1 MSSAMRRSCM
11 GSIPRLAVGDAQNSA
26 LRPCRASLRWKP
38 TRGSRREAQ
47 TMRTGS
53 EAGHGRCRRIRERGP
68 LAVLGPVAGRMPGA
82 RLALALTV
90 VLAVALSLSLAA
102 CSEPPS
108 DPEIEIRAAIE
119 AAEAAAEAGEY
130 DLRAGRDRPRLLLM
144 IRGLLMRYPRLEI
157 IVTLR
162 EVRVLSPELA
172 RVRLDV
178 LGAGAGAGRG
188 GFSADAFP
196 LELSLRRE
204 RGQWRITRAEWGRD
218 L

>member
-1 MSSAMRRSCM
+1 
-11 GSIPRLAVGDAQNSA
+11 
-26 LRPCRASLRWKP
+26 
-38 TRGSRREAQ
+38 
-47 TMRTGS
+47 MRTGS
-53 EAGHGRCRRIRERGP
+53 ETGHGRPGRVLARSP
-68 LAVLGPVAGRMPGA
+68 LAAPAPVAGQRAGA
-82 RLALALTV
+82 RLAGALASALRAALTV
-90 VLAVALSLSLAA
+90 APALGLVLALAA

-108 DPEIEIRAAIE
+108 DPEVEIRAAIE

-130 DLRAGRDRPRLLLM
+130 ELLAARVSRDYADRAGRDRPRLLLM

-178 LGAGAGAGRG
+178 LGAGAGRG

-218 L
+218 LRDGI

>member
-1 MSSAMRRSCM
+1 
-11 GSIPRLAVGDAQNSA
+11 
-26 LRPCRASLRWKP
+26 
-38 TRGSRREAQ
+38 
-47 TMRTGS
+47 MRTGS

-130 DLRAGRDRPRLLLM
+130 ELLAARVSRDYADRAGRDRPRLLLM

-178 LGAGAGAGRG
+178 LGAGAGRG

-218 L
+218 LRDGI